1 MIALSNDSGQ
11 LVSGHTR
18 VCRPNGV
25 SLFGRFAGSS
35 VCPTHAHTQ
44 TTERATSVTIGR
56 IGAMNAMRPNNYFCG
71 IVCAIE
77 MYDRRHA

>member
-1 MIALSNDSGQ
+1 MGTRESAVLTASLS
-11 LVSGHTR
+11 V
-18 VCRPNGV
+18 
-25 SLFGRFAGSS
+25 GRFAGSS

-44 TTERATSVTIGR
+44 ITERATSVTIGR
-56 IGAMNAMRPNNYFCG
+56 IGAMHAMRPNNYFCG